1 MKLRNLV
8 FLLASLFILG
18 TIALANVYTS
28 GIPIPLT
35 TPLGGTG
42 IITNPTAGGLVFGA
56 STSAQGYTAAGTA
69 GQLIQSAVAGTPT
82 WTSTPGSGTA
92 LTSLTANHHLS
103 GGSVPGIAAGPG
115 GDATATVTMTT
126 GSTDYDGQI
135 SVVAA
140 GTPSASAIVCT
151 VTFASTYTTQPFA
164 VISAANANTELLT
177 ADIFVNTSATTLTIN
192 VGTTALVSGTTYLWQ
207 YHVAH

>member
-56 STSAQGYTAAGTA
+56 STSAQGYTAVGTA
-69 GQLIQSAVAGTPT
+69 GQLIQSAAAGTPT

-103 GGSVPGIAAGPG
+103 GGSVPGIAAGAG
-115 GDATATVTMTT
+115 GDATATVSMTT

-140 GTPSASAIVCT
+140 GTPSANAVICT
-151 VTFASTYTTQPFA
+151 VTFASTYTTQPFVVFSPA
-164 VISAANANTELLT
+164 NNVTDLLAADIYVNSAAGS
-177 ADIFVNTSATTLTIN
+177 FTLN
-192 VGTTALVSGTTYLWQ
+192 VGSVALSAGSTYLWQ